1 MKIKYFG
8 TAAYEGIPSLFC
20 NCESCKRALKECGK
34 NFRTR
39 AQALI
44 NDEILIDFN
53 ADTVAHYQKYLFDW
67 NKIKYCLITHSHSD
81 HFYPK
86 DLIMFAEPGYTHG
99 VSHLDF
105 YAGTSAY
112 EQICEVFSSAYADKT
127 RANITEV
134 KEGDLLTLG
143 NNKALAMHSDHAP
156 DTSPLIYAI
165 QDGEGKRLLYAHDTG
180 MFNDAVIADM
190 KRLGRFDI
198 VSLDCTGAF
207 IPEGW
212 EYGHMSLRT
221 NVIMKERLIK
231 EGLADEKTK
240 FVVTHF
246 SHNSLFGHD
255 HEELC
260 AEAEKYGFIVGYDG
274 LEVEA

>member
-20 NCESCKRALKECGK
+20 TCESCKRAVLEGGK
-34 NFRTR
+34 NLRTR

-44 NDEILIDFN
+44 NDEILMDFN
-53 ADTVAHYQKYLFDW
+53 ADTVAHYQKYQFDW
-67 NKIKYCLITHSHSD
+67 AKIKYCLITHSHSD

-86 DLIMFAEPGYTHG
+86 DIIMLAEPGYTHG
-99 VSHLDF
+99 VSPISF

-112 EQICEVFSSAYADKT
+112 KGICEAFSSATADKS
-127 RANITEV
+127 RAKITEV
-134 KEGDLLTLG
+134 KEGDLLELG
-143 NNKALAMHSDHAP
+143 ENKLLVMHADHAP
-156 DTSPLIYAI
+156 ETSPLIYAV
-165 QDGEGKRLLYAHDTG
+165 QDGAGKRILYAHDTG
-180 MFNDAVIADM
+180 CFSDGVIADL
-190 KRLGRFDI
+190 KRLGRLDI

-207 IPEGW
+207 FAEGW
-212 EYGHMSLRT
+212 ESGHMSLRT
-221 NVIMKERLIK
+221 DALMKDLLIK
-231 EGLADEKTK
+231 EGLADRKTK

-246 SHNSLFGHD
+246 SHNALFGHD

-260 AEAEKYGFIVGYDG
+260 AEAAKYGFIVGYDG